1 VSRTTITVTAQLQ
14 EYLAAQAPP
23 PDDVVRDLVAETA
36 KLGDLADMQISLA
49 QGALLGLLAQ
59 LIGARR
65 TIEVGTFTGF
75 SALSVARVLPD
86 DGRVLACDVSEEWT
100 SIARR
105 YWKRAGLEHKIDL
118 RLAPALDTLRALP
131 REASYD
137 FAFIDADKG
146 GYAAYWAEIVPR
158 IRPGGLVLADN
169 VLWSGRVAHP
179 EAQDEDTR
187 AIRAFNDHVRADERV
202 DSVVI
207 PVADGLTLARVR

>member
-1 VSRTTITVTAQLQ
+1 
-14 EYLAAQAPP
+14 
-23 PDDVVRDLVAETA
+23 VVRDLVAETA